1 MWLYYS
7 VKTEDIPMITR
18 SSTEI
23 CLLSISAIYIIKNKI
38 EIWKEILPV

>member
-7 VKTEDIPMITR
+7 IQTQDTPMITR

-23 CLLSISAIYIIKNKI
+23 CLLGISGIYIIKNKI
-38 EIWKEILPV
+38 EALQQVLPE